1 VLVRGLDVLGVR
13 LGLREGLLG
22 LLTALGADAPEIA
35 SAVLALRAGAP
46 DVGIGVVLGSNIFNL
61 AALLGLSA
69 LVAGHV
75 RVRRVGLALNGGV
88 AVLATLLAAALLG
101 GSLSPTVTL
110 LLLLVVFIPYVAVLA
125 LPPHQVDRLPMPRTV
140 ARFLAVATSEIGH
153 EAKIDHTDASSR
165 AELPV
170 WPGRR
175 SWRPILLI
183 LPAILAIIAASE
195 GMVATAIALGS
206 DWGVPSGLVGAVIL
220 AGLTSLPNAYAA
232 LRLAVQHRG
241 SAVVSEAC
249 NSNTIN
255 LLAGICLPAIVL
267 GPAPVSGATAVDL
280 VWLLGM
286 TGLSVALL
294 AGRRG
299 LTRPG
304 GAAIIAL
311 YALFVVRYLHG

>member
-1 VLVRGLDVLGVR
+1 MRGLDVLGVR

-22 LLTALGADAPEIA
+22 LLTALGADAPEVA
-35 SAVLALRAGAP
+35 SAVLAMRAGAP
-46 DVGIGVVLGSNIFNL
+46 DVGIGVVLGSNVFNL

-75 RVRRVGLALNGGV
+75 RVRRAGLALNGGV
-88 AVLATLLAAALLG
+88 ALLATLLAAALLG
-101 GSLSPTVTL
+101 GRLGPTVTL

-125 LPPHQVDRLPMPRTV
+125 LPPHQVDLLPVPRAV

-153 EAKIDHTDASSR
+153 EARPGHADA
-165 AELPV
+165 ALPKEKGAG
-170 WPGRR
+170 PGRR
-175 SWRPILLI
+175 PWRPVLLI
-183 LPAILAIIAASE
+183 LPAVLAIIAASE
-195 GMVATAIALGS
+195 GMVTTAIALAA

-232 LRLAVQHRG
+232 VRLALQHRG

-255 LLAGICLPAIVL
+255 LLAGICLPAIAL
-267 GPAPVSGATAVDL
+267 GPPAAGGDTGVDL

-304 GAAIIAL
+304 GAAVIAL
-311 YALFVVRYLHG
+311 YALFVARVLHG